1 MAWNTGRSDRWTTL
15 GAPMGAMLLCAAAV
29 LSGCSKSES
38 PSSTSTAASD
48 AVASPAAVAN
58 AAPAASGGD
67 SSGGGANAG
76 GAGKTKIG
84 FSVSTLNNAFFVG
97 LKLGVEEGSKTQGF
111 VLVQTNANG
120 DAQQQVNDAVNLL
133 SQGVSALVLNPI
145 DSKAIIPA
153 VQKANQMGVP
163 VFTLDRGSDGG
174 KVTSFVASDN
184 VALGAT
190 GAKWIADQ
198 LKERYGSPKGNVV
211 DLIGLVGTTAAT
223 DREKGFSDEIAKYPD
238 IKVVARQ
245 EGGFDQEKSL
255 NAMTNIL
262 QKFPQ
267 IDAVFGAN
275 DDNTVGAEKAID
287 NAGRYKPL
295 GDKEHILVI
304 GADGTAQALSAIRAG
319 KQDATISQN
328 PIQMAAKSLS
338 FISDY
343 EAKKQVPENYAWP
356 TLLIDK
362 SNIDSDEVKKY
373 GLWSL
378 QVSQ

>member
-1 MAWNTGRSDRWTTL
+1 MAWNAGRFDRWSLFGTSA
-15 GAPMGAMLLCAAAV
+15 GAALLCAAAA
-29 LSGCSKSES
+29 LAGCSKNES
-38 PSSTSTAASD
+38 PSPAGAASD
-48 AVASPAAVAN
+48 AGASAPAVA
-58 AAPAASGGD
+58 AASGA
-67 SSGGGANAG
+67 GGG
-76 GAGKTKIG
+76 GKTKIG

-97 LKLGVEEGSKTQGF
+97 LKLGVEKGAQQQGF
-111 VLVQTNANG
+111 DLVQTNANG
-120 DAQQQVNDAVNLL
+120 DAQQQVNDAINLL

-184 VALGAT
+184 VALGRT

-198 LKERYGSPKGNVV
+198 LKARYGSPKGNVV

-245 EGGFDQEKSL
+245 EGAFDQEKSL
-255 NAMTNIL
+255 NAMTDIL

-295 GDKEHILVI
+295 GDRQHILVI

-338 FISDY
+338 FIADY
-343 EAKKQVPENYAWP
+343 IAKKPVPATYAWP

-362 SNIDSDEVKKY
+362 SNIDSDAVKNY
-373 GLWSL
+373 GLWSE

>member
-1 MAWNTGRSDRWTTL
+1 METVMAWNSGRFDAWSKL
-15 GAPMGAMLLCAAAV
+15 GARTGTAVLCAAAA

-38 PSSTSTAASD
+38 PSTTTAASD
-48 AVASPAAVAN
+48 ASASPAAVAS
-58 AAPAASGGD
+58 AAPAATAASG
-67 SSGGGANAG
+67 
-76 GAGKTKIG
+76 GKTKIG

-97 LKLGVEEGSKTQGF
+97 LKLGVEKGSKEQGF
-111 VLVQTNANG
+111 DLVQTNANG
-120 DAQQQVNDAVNLL
+120 DAQQQVNDAINLL
-133 SQGVSALVLNPI
+133 SQGVTALVLNPI

-153 VQKANQMGVP
+153 VEKANSMGIP

-184 VALGAT
+184 VALGTTA
-190 GAKWIADQ
+190 AKWIADQ
-198 LKERYGSPKGNVV
+198 LKTRYGSPKGNVV

-245 EGGFDQEKSL
+245 EGAFDQEKSL

-262 QKFPQ
+262 QKYPQ

-287 NAGRYKPL
+287 NANRYKPL
-295 GDKEHILVI
+295 GDKEHIMVI

-328 PIQMAAKSLS
+328 PIEMAAKALS
-338 FISDY
+338 FIKDY
-343 EAKKQVPENYAWP
+343 TAKKDVPANYAWP

-362 SNIDSDEVKKY
+362 SNIDSDTTKKY

>member
-1 MAWNTGRSDRWTTL
+1 METVMAWNSGRFDAWSKL
-15 GAPMGAMLLCAAAV
+15 GARTGTAVLCAAAA

-38 PSSTSTAASD
+38 PSTTTAASD
-48 AVASPAAVAN
+48 ASASPAAVAS
-58 AAPAASGGD
+58 AAPAASGG
-67 SSGGGANAG
+67 
-76 GAGKTKIG
+76 KTKVG

-97 LKLGVEEGSKTQGF
+97 LKLGVEKGAKDQGF
-111 VLVQTNANG
+111 DLVQTNANG
-120 DAQQQVNDAVNLL
+120 DAQQQVNDAINLL
-133 SQGVSALVLNPI
+133 SQGVTALVLNPI

-153 VQKANQMGVP
+153 VEKANSMGIP

-184 VALGAT
+184 VALGTTA
-190 GAKWIADQ
+190 AKWIADQ
-198 LKERYGSPKGNVV
+198 LKTRYGSPKGNVV

-238 IKVVARQ
+238 VKVVARQ
-245 EGGFDQEKSL
+245 EGAFDQEKSL

-262 QKFPQ
+262 QKYPQ

-287 NAGRYKPL
+287 NANRYKPL
-295 GDKEHILVI
+295 GDKEHIMVI

-328 PIQMAAKSLS
+328 PIEMAAKALS
-338 FISDY
+338 FIKDY
-343 EAKKQVPENYAWP
+343 TAKKDVPANYAWP

-362 SNIDSDEVKKY
+362 SNIDSDTTKKY

>member
-1 MAWNTGRSDRWTTL
+1 VV
-15 GAPMGAMLLCAAAV
+15 LCAATV
-29 LSGCSKSES
+29 LAGCSKSES
-38 PSSTSTAASD
+38 PSSSGTAASD
-48 AVASPAAVAN
+48 AGASAPAVAS
-58 AAPAASGGD
+58 AAPAAG
-67 SSGGGANAG
+67 
-76 GAGKTKIG
+76 GKTKIG

-97 LKLGVEEGSKTQGF
+97 LKLGVEKGSKDQGF
-111 VLVQTNANG
+111 DLVQTNANG
-120 DAQQQVNDAVNLL
+120 DAQQQVNDAINLL
-133 SQGVSALVLNPI
+133 SQGVNALVLNPI

-153 VQKANQMGVP
+153 VEKANSMGIP
-163 VFTLDRGSDGG
+163 VFMLDRGSDGG

-184 VALGAT
+184 VALG
-190 GAKWIADQ
+190 
-198 LKERYGSPKGNVV
+198 SSKGNVV

-223 DREKGFSDEIAKYPD
+223 DREKGFSDEMAKYPD
-238 IKVVARQ
+238 IKIVARQ
-245 EGGFDQEKSL
+245 EGAFDQEKSL
-255 NAMTNIL
+255 NAMTDIL

-287 NAGRYKPL
+287 NANRYKPL
-295 GDKEHILVI
+295 GDKDHIMVI

-328 PIQMAAKSLS
+328 PIEMAAKALS
-338 FISDY
+338 FITDY
-343 EAKKQVPENYAWP
+343 EAKKDVPANYAWP

-362 SNIDSDEVKKY
+362 SNIDSDETKKY

>member
-1 MAWNTGRSDRWTTL
+1 MAWSTTRFDSW
-15 GAPMGAMLLCAAAV
+15 GTFGKSTSAVLLCAAAA
-29 LSGCSKSES
+29 LSGCSKSDNS
-38 PSSTSTAASD
+38 SSTSSTSSAASASAPASAPATAA
-48 AVASPAAVAN
+48 
-58 AAPAASGGD
+58 GG
-67 SSGGGANAG
+67 
-76 GAGKTKIG
+76 KPKIG
-84 FSVSTLNNAFFVG
+84 FSIATLNNAFFVG
-97 LKLGVEEGSKTQGF
+97 LKAGVERGSKDQGF
-111 VLVQTNANG
+111 ELVQTNANG
-120 DAQQQVNDAVNLL
+120 DAQQQVNDAINLL
-133 SQGVSALVLNPI
+133 SQGVTALVLNPI

-153 VQKANQMGVP
+153 VEKANSMNIP

-184 VALGAT
+184 VALGQT
-190 GAKWIADQ
+190 GAKWIAEQ
-198 LKERYGSPKGNVV
+198 LKKRYGEEKGNVV

-223 DREKGFSDEIAKYPD
+223 DREKGFSEEIAKYPH

-245 EGGFDQEKSL
+245 EGAFDQEKSL
-255 NAMTNIL
+255 NAMTSIL
-262 QKFPQ
+262 QKYPQ

-328 PIQMAAKSLS
+328 PIQMAAKSLQ
-338 FISDY
+338 FIADY
-343 EAKKQVPENYAWP
+343 NAKKDVPANYAWP
-356 TLLIDK
+356 TMLIDK

-373 GLWSL
+373 GLWSEEVK
-378 QVSQ
+378 Q

>member
-1 MAWNTGRSDRWTTL
+1 MAWSSARFDGWARF
-15 GAPMGAMLLCAAAV
+15 GASASTVVLCAVAA
-29 LSGCSKSES
+29 LGGCSKSES
-38 PSSTSTAASD
+38 PSSGQAASGASAPEAAASTPAATAA
-48 AVASPAAVAN
+48 AAAPASPAA
-58 AAPAASGGD
+58 PAA
-67 SSGGGANAG
+67 GAM
-76 GAGKTKIG
+76 KVG
-84 FSVSTLNNAFFVG
+84 FSIATLNNAFFVG
-97 LKLGVEEGSKTQGF
+97 LKSGVERGAKAQGF

-120 DAQQQVNDAVNLL
+120 DAQQQVNDAMNLL
-133 SQGVSALVLNPI
+133 SQGVQALVLNPI

-153 VQKANQMGVP
+153 VEKANQMNVP
-163 VFTLDRGSDGG
+163 VYMLDRGSDGG

-184 VALGAT
+184 VALGRT
-190 GAKWIADQ
+190 GADWIAAQ
-198 LKERYGSPKGNVV
+198 LKQRYGSEKGNVV

-262 QKFPQ
+262 QKYPQ

-287 NAGRYKPL
+287 NAGRYHPP
-295 GDKEHILVI
+295 GDPAHILVI

-328 PIQMAAKSLS
+328 PIGMAAKAMT
-338 FISDY
+338 FVSDHAANK
-343 EAKKQVPENYAWP
+343 EVPANYAWP

-362 SNIDSDEVKKY
+362 ANIDSDATKKY

-378 QVSQ
+378 EVSQ

>member
-1 MAWNTGRSDRWTTL
+1 
-15 GAPMGAMLLCAAAV
+15 V
-29 LSGCSKSES
+29 LAGCSKSES
-38 PSSTSTAASD
+38 PSSSGTAASD
-48 AVASPAAVAN
+48 AGASAPAAMAS
-58 AAPAASGGD
+58 AAPAAG
-67 SSGGGANAG
+67 
-76 GAGKTKIG
+76 GKTKIG

-97 LKLGVEEGSKTQGF
+97 LKLGVEKGSKDQGF
-111 VLVQTNANG
+111 DLVQTNANG
-120 DAQQQVNDAVNLL
+120 DAQQQVNDAINLL
-133 SQGVSALVLNPI
+133 SQGVNALVLNPI

-153 VQKANQMGVP
+153 VEKANSMGIP
-163 VFTLDRGSDGG
+163 VFMLDRGSDGG

-198 LKERYGSPKGNVV
+198 LKTRYGSPKGNVV

-245 EGGFDQEKSL
+245 EGAFDQEKSL
-255 NAMTNIL
+255 NAMTDIL

-287 NAGRYKPL
+287 NANRYKPL
-295 GDKEHILVI
+295 GDKDHIMVI

-328 PIQMAAKSLS
+328 PIEMAAKALS
-338 FISDY
+338 FITDY
-343 EAKKQVPENYAWP
+343 QAKKDVPANYAWP

-362 SNIDSDEVKKY
+362 SNIDSDETKKY

>member
-1 MAWNTGRSDRWTTL
+1 MNLSSWRAGVLTKVGMSTSVAALCLAAMAG
-15 GAPMGAMLLCAAAV
+15 
-29 LSGCSKSES
+29 GCSKSS
-38 PSSTSTAASD
+38 DTSSGSAASGASDAAAASAPLAAASD
-48 AVASPAAVAN
+48 AAA
-58 AAPAASGGD
+58 G
-67 SSGGGANAG
+67 NAG
-76 GAGKTKIG
+76 ASNAGAGGKVKIG

-97 LKLGVEEGSKTQGF
+97 LKTGVEKGSKEQGF
-111 VLVQTNANG
+111 DLVQTNANG
-120 DAQQQVNDAVNLL
+120 DAQQQVNDALNLL
-133 SQGVSALVLNPI
+133 SQGITALVLNPI

-153 VQKANQMGVP
+153 VEKANAMNVP

-184 VALGAT
+184 VALGQT

-198 LKERYGSPKGNVV
+198 LTKRYGSAKGNVV

-245 EGGFDQEKSL
+245 EGAFDQEKSL
-255 NAMTNIL
+255 NVMTNIL
-262 QKFPQ
+262 QKFPVV
-267 IDAVFGAN
+267 DAVFGAN

-295 GDKEHILVI
+295 GDKAHIMVI

-328 PIQMAAKSLS
+328 PIEMAAKSLS
-338 FISDY
+338 FIKDY
-343 EAKKQVPENYAWP
+343 TEKKDVPANYAWP

-362 SNIDSDEVKKY
+362 SNIDSDETKKY

-378 QVSQ
+378 QVTQ

>member
-1 MAWNTGRSDRWTTL
+1 MAWNSGRFDRWGTL
-15 GAPMGAMLLCAAAV
+15 GASTGTVVLCVAAA

-38 PSSTSTAASD
+38 PSASTAASD
-48 AVASPAAVAN
+48 TAASPASVAS
-58 AAPAASGGD
+58 AAPVAA
-67 SSGGGANAG
+67 AG
-76 GAGKTKIG
+76 GKPKIG

-97 LKLGVEEGSKTQGF
+97 LKLGVEKGAKDEGF
-111 VLVQTNANG
+111 DLVQTNANG
-120 DAQQQVNDAVNLL
+120 DAQQQVNDANNLL
-133 SQGVSALVLNPI
+133 SQGITALVLNPI

-153 VQKANQMGVP
+153 VQKANSMGIP

-190 GAKWIADQ
+190 GAKWIADK

-223 DREKGFSDEIAKYPD
+223 DREKGFSDEMAKYPD

-245 EGGFDQEKSL
+245 EGAFDQEKSL

-295 GDKEHILVI
+295 GDKEHIMVI

-328 PIQMAAKSLS
+328 PIEMAAKALS
-338 FISDY
+338 FIADNN
-343 EAKKQVPENYAWP
+343 AKKPVPANYAWP

-362 SNIDSDEVKKY
+362 SNIDSDETKKY

>member
-1 MAWNTGRSDRWTTL
+1 MAWNSGRFDAWGKL
-15 GAPMGAMLLCAAAV
+15 GATAGTVVLCAATV
-29 LSGCSKSES
+29 LAGCSKSES
-38 PSSTSTAASD
+38 PSSSGTAASD
-48 AVASPAAVAN
+48 AGASAPAVAS
-58 AAPAASGGD
+58 AAPAAG
-67 SSGGGANAG
+67 
-76 GAGKTKIG
+76 GKTKIG

-97 LKLGVEEGSKTQGF
+97 LKLGVEKGSKDQGF
-111 VLVQTNANG
+111 DLVQTNANG
-120 DAQQQVNDAVNLL
+120 DAQQQVNDAINLL
-133 SQGVSALVLNPI
+133 SQGVNALVLNPI

-153 VQKANQMGVP
+153 VEKANSMGIP
-163 VFTLDRGSDGG
+163 VFMLDRGSDGG

-198 LKERYGSPKGNVV
+198 LKARYGSPKGNVV

-223 DREKGFSDEIAKYPD
+223 DREKGFSDEMAKYPD
-238 IKVVARQ
+238 IKNVARQ
-245 EGGFDQEKSL
+245 EGAFDQEKSL

-295 GDKEHILVI
+295 GDKDHIMVI

-343 EAKKQVPENYAWP
+343 VAKKDVPANYAWP

-362 SNIDSDEVKKY
+362 ANIDSDEVKKY

-378 QVSQ
+378 EVSQ

>member
-1 MAWNTGRSDRWTTL
+1 MAWNSGRFDAWGKL
-15 GAPMGAMLLCAAAV
+15 GATAGTVVLCAATV
-29 LSGCSKSES
+29 LAGCSKSES
-38 PSSTSTAASD
+38 PSSSGTAASD
-48 AVASPAAVAN
+48 AGASAPAVAS
-58 AAPAASGGD
+58 AAPAAG
-67 SSGGGANAG
+67 
-76 GAGKTKIG
+76 GKTKIG

-97 LKLGVEEGSKTQGF
+97 LKLGVEKGSKDQGF
-111 VLVQTNANG
+111 DLVQTNANG
-120 DAQQQVNDAVNLL
+120 DAQQQVNDAINLL
-133 SQGVSALVLNPI
+133 SQGVNALVLNPI

-153 VQKANQMGVP
+153 VEKANSMGIP
-163 VFTLDRGSDGG
+163 VFMLDRGSDGG

-198 LKERYGSPKGNVV
+198 LKARYGSSKGNVV

-223 DREKGFSDEIAKYPD
+223 DREKGFSDEMAKYPD
-238 IKVVARQ
+238 IKIVARQ
-245 EGGFDQEKSL
+245 EGAFDQEKSL
-255 NAMTNIL
+255 NAMTDIL

-287 NAGRYKPL
+287 NANRYKPL
-295 GDKEHILVI
+295 GDKDHIMVI

-328 PIQMAAKSLS
+328 PIEMAAKALS
-338 FISDY
+338 FITDY
-343 EAKKQVPENYAWP
+343 EAKKDVPANYAWP

-362 SNIDSDEVKKY
+362 SNIDSDETKKY

>member
-1 MAWNTGRSDRWTTL
+1 MNLSSWRTGVLTKVGMSTSVAALCLAAMAG
-15 GAPMGAMLLCAAAV
+15 
-29 LSGCSKSES
+29 GCSKSS
-38 PSSTSTAASD
+38 DTSSGSAASGASDAAAASAPVAAASD
-48 AVASPAAVAN
+48 A
-58 AAPAASGGD
+58 GT
-67 SSGGGANAG
+67 ANAG
-76 GAGKTKIG
+76 ASNAGAGGKVKIG

-97 LKLGVEEGSKTQGF
+97 LKTGVEKGSKEQGF
-111 VLVQTNANG
+111 DLVQTNANG
-120 DAQQQVNDAVNLL
+120 DAQQQVNDALNLL
-133 SQGVSALVLNPI
+133 SQGITALVLNPI

-153 VQKANQMGVP
+153 VEKANAMNVP

-184 VALGAT
+184 VALGQT

-198 LKERYGSPKGNVV
+198 LTKRYGSAKGNVV

-245 EGGFDQEKSL
+245 EGAFDQEKSL
-255 NAMTNIL
+255 NVMTNIL
-262 QKFPQ
+262 QKFPVV
-267 IDAVFGAN
+267 DAVFGAN

-295 GDKEHILVI
+295 GDKAHIMVI

-328 PIQMAAKSLS
+328 PIEMAAKSLS
-338 FISDY
+338 FIKDY
-343 EAKKQVPENYAWP
+343 TEKKDVPANYAWP

-362 SNIDSDEVKKY
+362 SNIDSDETKKY

-378 QVSQ
+378 QVTQ

>member
-1 MAWNTGRSDRWTTL
+1 MAWNSGRFDAWGKL
-15 GAPMGAMLLCAAAV
+15 GATAGTVVLCAATV
-29 LSGCSKSES
+29 LAGCSKSES
-38 PSSTSTAASD
+38 PSSSGTAASD
-48 AVASPAAVAN
+48 AGASAPAAMAS
-58 AAPAASGGD
+58 AAPAAG
-67 SSGGGANAG
+67 
-76 GAGKTKIG
+76 GKTKIG

-97 LKLGVEEGSKTQGF
+97 LKLGVEKGSKDQGF
-111 VLVQTNANG
+111 DLVQTNANG
-120 DAQQQVNDAVNLL
+120 DAQQQVNDAINLL
-133 SQGVSALVLNPI
+133 SQGVNALVLNPI

-153 VQKANQMGVP
+153 VEKANSMGIP
-163 VFTLDRGSDGG
+163 VFMLDRGSDGG

-198 LKERYGSPKGNVV
+198 LKARYGSPKGNVV

-245 EGGFDQEKSL
+245 EGAFDQEKSL
-255 NAMTNIL
+255 NAMTDIL

-287 NAGRYKPL
+287 NANRYKPL
-295 GDKEHILVI
+295 GDKDHIMVI

-328 PIQMAAKSLS
+328 PIEMAAKALS
-338 FISDY
+338 FITDY
-343 EAKKQVPENYAWP
+343 QAKKDVPANYAWP

-362 SNIDSDEVKKY
+362 SNIDSDETKKY

>member
-1 MAWNTGRSDRWTTL
+1 METLMAWNAGRFDRWTTL
-15 GAPMGAMLLCAAAV
+15 GAPMGAVLLCAAAV

-38 PSSTSTAASD
+38 PSSGSSAASD
-48 AVASPAAVAN
+48 TGASGAAMAS
-58 AAPAASGGD
+58 AAPAASGGE
-67 SSGGGANAG
+67 SG
-76 GAGKTKIG
+76 GKTKIG

-97 LKLGVEEGSKTQGF
+97 LKLGVEKGAKTEGF
-111 VLVQTNANG
+111 ELVQTNANG
-120 DAQQQVNDAVNLL
+120 DAQQQVNDAINLL
-133 SQGVSALVLNPI
+133 SQGVNALVLNPI

-198 LKERYGSPKGNVV
+198 LKARYGSPKGNVV

-245 EGGFDQEKSL
+245 EGAFDQEKSL

-295 GDKEHILVI
+295 GDKEHIMVI

-343 EAKKQVPENYAWP
+343 VAKKPVPENYAWP

-378 QVSQ
+378 EVSQ

>member
-1 MAWNTGRSDRWTTL
+1 MAWNAGRFDRWSLFGTSA
-15 GAPMGAMLLCAAAV
+15 GAALLCAAAA
-29 LSGCSKSES
+29 LAGCSKSES
-38 PSSTSTAASD
+38 PSAAGTASD
-48 AVASPAAVAN
+48 AGASAPAVA
-58 AAPAASGGD
+58 AASGA
-67 SSGGGANAG
+67 GGG
-76 GAGKTKIG
+76 GKTKIG

-97 LKLGVEEGSKTQGF
+97 LKLGVEKGAQQQGF
-111 VLVQTNANG
+111 DLVQTNANG
-120 DAQQQVNDAVNLL
+120 DAQQQVNDAINLL

-184 VALGAT
+184 VALGRT

-198 LKERYGSPKGNVV
+198 LKARYGSPKGNVV

-245 EGGFDQEKSL
+245 EGAFDQEKSL
-255 NAMTNIL
+255 NAMTDIL

-295 GDKEHILVI
+295 GDRQHILVI

-338 FISDY
+338 FIADY
-343 EAKKQVPENYAWP
+343 IAKKPVPATYAWP

-362 SNIDSDEVKKY
+362 SNIDSDAVKNY
-373 GLWSL
+373 GLWSE

>member
-1 MAWNTGRSDRWTTL
+1 MAWNAGRFDRWTSF
-15 GAPMGAMLLCAAAV
+15 GPSAAAVLLCTAAV
-29 LSGCSKSES
+29 LSGCSKNES
-38 PSSTSTAASD
+38 SSGSNAASD
-48 AVASPAAVAN
+48 TSASAPAAAS
-58 AAPAASGGD
+58 AAPAAAA
-67 SSGGGANAG
+67 SGGGENG
-76 GAGKTKIG
+76 GKAKVG

-97 LKLGVEEGSKTQGF
+97 LKLGVEKGAKAEGF
-111 VLVQTNANG
+111 ELVQTNANG
-120 DAQQQVNDAVNLL
+120 DAQQQVNDAINLL
-133 SQGVSALVLNPI
+133 SQGVTALVLNPI

-163 VFTLDRGSDGG
+163 IFTLDRGSDGG

-184 VALGAT
+184 VALGQTA
-190 GAKWIADQ
+190 AKWIADQ
-198 LKERYGSPKGNVV
+198 LKARYGSPKGNVV

-295 GDKEHILVI
+295 GDRQHIMVI

-343 EAKKQVPENYAWP
+343 IAKKNVPANYAWP

-378 QVSQ
+378 EVSQ

>member
-1 MAWNTGRSDRWTTL
+1 MAWNTARFDRWTTR
-15 GAPMGAMLLCAAAV
+15 GASTSATLLLCAAAA
-29 LSGCSKSES
+29 LSGCSKNES
-38 PSSTSTAASD
+38 SSGSTAASD
-48 AVASPAAVAN
+48 ASASAAAMANAPASAPA
-58 AAPAASGGD
+58 AAPAAGNGG
-67 SSGGGANAG
+67 
-76 GAGKTKIG
+76 KPKIG

-97 LKLGVEEGSKTQGF
+97 LKLGVEKGSKEQGF
-111 VLVQTNANG
+111 ELVQTNANG
-120 DAQQQVNDAVNLL
+120 DAQQQVNDANNLL
-133 SQGVSALVLNPI
+133 SQGITALVLNPI

-153 VQKANQMGVP
+153 VEKANQMGIP

-198 LKERYGSPKGNVV
+198 LKARYGSPKGNVV

-245 EGGFDQEKSL
+245 EGAFDQEKSL

-295 GDKEHILVI
+295 GDKEHIMVI

-328 PIQMAAKSLS
+328 PIQMAAKALS
-338 FISDY
+338 FIADSN
-343 EAKKQVPENYAWP
+343 AKKEVPANYAWP

-378 QVSQ
+378 EVSQ

>member
-1 MAWNTGRSDRWTTL
+1 MFGYRVPAPNEAMLISGGKSSKGASPFRVVTGHGAFVMPVFRKVRFLTLSMCEAEVTEVCVTKQAIALTVRAVIAFKVGNDTESIVNAGQRFLSDQDQMSVLTGRIFSGHLRSIIGSMTVEEIITERQKLATEVLD
-15 GAPMGAMLLCAAAV
+15 GSAV
-29 LSGCSKSES
+29 EM
-38 PSSTSTAASD
+38 A
-48 AVASPAAVAN
+48 
-58 AAPAASGGD
+58 
-67 SSGGGANAG
+67 
-76 GAGKTKIG
+76 KIG
-84 FSVSTLNNAFFVG
+84 LSV
-97 LKLGVEEGSKTQGF
+97 
-111 VLVQTNANG
+111 
-120 DAQQQVNDAVNLL
+120 DAQQQVNDAINLL
-133 SQGVSALVLNPI
+133 SQGVTALVLNPI

-153 VQKANQMGVP
+153 VEKANSMGIP

-190 GAKWIADQ
+190 AAKWIADQ
-198 LKERYGSPKGNVV
+198 LTKRYGSAKGNVV

-245 EGGFDQEKSL
+245 EGAFDQEKSL

-262 QKFPQ
+262 QKYPQ

-287 NAGRYKPL
+287 NSGRYKPL
-295 GDKEHILVI
+295 GDKDHIMII

-328 PIQMAAKSLS
+328 PIEMSAKALS
-338 FISDY
+338 FIADY
-343 EAKKQVPENYAWP
+343 SAKKPVPA
-356 TLLIDK
+356 
-362 SNIDSDEVKKY
+362 
-373 GLWSL
+373 
-378 QVSQ
+378 

>member
-1 MAWNTGRSDRWTTL
+1 MAWNAGRFDCWSLFGTSA
-15 GAPMGAMLLCAAAV
+15 GAAVLCAAAV
-29 LSGCSKSES
+29 LTGCSKSES
-38 PSSTSTAASD
+38 PPPAGAASD
-48 AVASPAAVAN
+48 AGASAPAVA
-58 AAPAASGGD
+58 AASG
-67 SSGGGANAG
+67 AG
-76 GAGKTKIG
+76 GASGSAGGKAKIG

-97 LKLGVEEGSKTQGF
+97 LKLGVEKGAQQQGF
-111 VLVQTNANG
+111 DLVQTNANG
-120 DAQQQVNDAVNLL
+120 DAQQQVNDAINLL

-184 VALGAT
+184 VALGRT

-198 LKERYGSPKGNVV
+198 LKARYGSPKGNVV

-245 EGGFDQEKSL
+245 EGAFDQEKSL
-255 NAMTNIL
+255 NAMTDIL

-295 GDKEHILVI
+295 GDRQHILVI

-338 FISDY
+338 FIADY
-343 EAKKQVPENYAWP
+343 LAKKPVPPTYAWP

-362 SNIDSDEVKKY
+362 SNIDSDAVKSY
-373 GLWSL
+373 GLWSE

>member
-1 MAWNTGRSDRWTTL
+1 MAWNSGRFDAWSKL
-15 GAPMGAMLLCAAAV
+15 GAGAGTVVLCAAAA
-29 LSGCSKSES
+29 LAGCSKSEA
-38 PSSTSTAASD
+38 PASSGAAASD
-48 AVASPAAVAN
+48 AGASAPAVAS
-58 AAPAASGGD
+58 AAPAA
-67 SSGGGANAG
+67 AG
-76 GAGKTKIG
+76 GKAKIG

-97 LKLGVEEGSKTQGF
+97 LKLGVEKGSKDQGF
-111 VLVQTNANG
+111 DLVQTNANG
-120 DAQQQVNDAVNLL
+120 DAQQQVNDAINLL
-133 SQGVSALVLNPI
+133 SQGITALVLNPI

-153 VQKANQMGVP
+153 VEKANAMGIP

-184 VALGAT
+184 VALGTTA
-190 GAKWIADQ
+190 AKWISDQ
-198 LKERYGSPKGNVV
+198 LKARYGSPKGNVV

-262 QKFPQ
+262 QKYPQ

-287 NAGRYKPL
+287 NANRYKAL
-295 GDKEHILVI
+295 GDKEHIMVI

-328 PIQMAAKSLS
+328 PIEMAAKALS
-338 FISDY
+338 FITDY
-343 EAKKQVPENYAWP
+343 QAKKDVPANYAWP

-362 SNIDSDEVKKY
+362 SNIDSDETKKY

>member
-1 MAWNTGRSDRWTTL
+1 MAWHSGRFDTWSTFGASTGTVV
-15 GAPMGAMLLCAAAV
+15 LCAAAA

-38 PSSTSTAASD
+38 PSSTTAASD
-48 AVASPAAVAN
+48 AAVSPAAMAS
-58 AAPAASGGD
+58 AAPAATP
-67 SSGGGANAG
+67 A
-76 GAGKTKIG
+76 AGKTKIG

-97 LKLGVEEGSKTQGF
+97 LKLGVEKGAKDQGF
-111 VLVQTNANG
+111 DLVQTNANG
-120 DAQQQVNDAVNLL
+120 DAQQQVNDAINLL
-133 SQGVSALVLNPI
+133 SQGVTALVLNPI

-153 VQKANQMGVP
+153 VEKANSMGIP

-184 VALGAT
+184 VALGTTA
-190 GAKWIADQ
+190 AKWIADQ
-198 LKERYGSPKGNVV
+198 LKARYGSPKGNVV

-245 EGGFDQEKSL
+245 EGAFDQEKSL
-255 NAMTNIL
+255 NAMTNIM
-262 QKFPQ
+262 QKYPQ

-287 NAGRYKPL
+287 NANRYKPL
-295 GDKEHILVI
+295 GDKEHIMVI

-328 PIQMAAKSLS
+328 PIEMAAKALS
-338 FISDY
+338 FIADY
-343 EAKKQVPENYAWP
+343 NAKKDVPANYAWP

-362 SNIDSDEVKKY
+362 SNIDSDATKKY

>member
-1 MAWNTGRSDRWTTL
+1 MAWNSDRFDRWSKVGVST
-15 GAPMGAMLLCAAAV
+15 GALVLCAAAA
-29 LSGCSKSES
+29 LSGCSKSE
-38 PSSTSTAASD
+38 TSTTASTN
-48 AVASPAAVAN
+48 AGAS
-58 AAPAASGGD
+58 AAPAAD
-67 SSGGGANAG
+67 AGGG
-76 GAGKTKIG
+76 KVKVG
-84 FSVSTLNNAFFVG
+84 FSASTLNNAFFVG
-97 LKLGVEEGSKTQGF
+97 LKSGVEKGTKAQGF
-111 VLVQTNANG
+111 DLVQTNANG
-120 DAQQQVNDAVNLL
+120 DAQQQVNDAINLL
-133 SQGVSALVLNPI
+133 SQGVTALVLNPI

-153 VQKANQMGVP
+153 VEKANSMGIP

-190 GAKWIADQ
+190 AAKWIADQ
-198 LKERYGSPKGNVV
+198 LTKRYGSAKGNVV

-223 DREKGFSDEIAKYPD
+223 DREKGFSDAIAKYPD

-245 EGGFDQEKSL
+245 EGAFDQEKSL

-262 QKFPQ
+262 QKYPQ

-295 GDKEHILVI
+295 GDKDHIMVI

-328 PIQMAAKSLS
+328 PIEMAAKALS
-338 FISDY
+338 FIADY
-343 EAKKQVPENYAWP
+343 SAKKSVPANYAWP

-362 SNIDSDEVKKY
+362 SNIDSDETKKY
-373 GLWSL
+373 GLWSE

>member
-1 MAWNTGRSDRWTTL
+1 MAWSSARFDSWGALGKSTGAL
-15 GAPMGAMLLCAAAV
+15 LLCAAA
-29 LSGCSKSES
+29 LAGCNKSENA
-38 PSSTSTAASD
+38 SSGGSTAQRASD
-48 AVASPAAVAN
+48 SASASAPA
-58 AAPAASGGD
+58 AAPASAPAAAASN
-67 SSGGGANAG
+67 GA
-76 GAGKTKIG
+76 KPKIG
-84 FSVSTLNNAFFVG
+84 FSIATLNNAFFVG
-97 LKLGVEEGSKTQGF
+97 LKAGVERGSKDQGF
-111 VLVQTNANG
+111 DLVQTNANG
-120 DAQQQVNDAVNLL
+120 DAQQQVNDALNLL
-133 SQGVSALVLNPI
+133 SQGVTALVLNPI

-153 VQKANQMGVP
+153 VEKANQMNIP

-184 VALGAT
+184 VALGQTA
-190 GAKWIADQ
+190 AKWIAEQ
-198 LKERYGSPKGNVV
+198 LKKRYGSEKGNVV

-245 EGGFDQEKSL
+245 EGAFDQEKSL

-262 QKFPQ
+262 QKYPQ

-295 GDKEHILVI
+295 DDKAHIMVI

-328 PIQMAAKSLS
+328 PIKMAAKSLQ
-338 FISDY
+338 FIADY
-343 EAKKQVPENYAWP
+343 NAKKDVPANYAWP
-356 TLLIDK
+356 TMLIDK
-362 SNIDSDEVKKY
+362 SNIDSDAVKQY
-373 GLWSL
+373 GLWSEEVK
-378 QVSQ
+378 Q

>member
-1 MAWNTGRSDRWTTL
+1 MASPVAGVHTPFALSRSL
-15 GAPMGAMLLCAAAV
+15 GAVLLCAAA
-29 LSGCSKSES
+29 LAGCSKSEA
-38 PSSTSTAASD
+38 PASSGSAASD
-48 AVASPAAVAN
+48 AGASAP
-58 AAPAASGGD
+58 APAAS
-67 SSGGGANAG
+67 APAAAAAG
-76 GAGKTKIG
+76 GKQKIG
-84 FSVSTLNNAFFVG
+84 FSASTLNNAFFVG
-97 LKLGVEEGSKTQGF
+97 LKLGVEKGAKEQGF
-111 VLVQTNANG
+111 DLVQTNANG
-120 DAQQQVNDAVNLL
+120 DAQQQVNDATNLL
-133 SQGVSALVLNPI
+133 SQGITALVLNPI

-153 VQKANQMGVP
+153 VEKANQMGIP
-163 VFTLDRGSDGG
+163 VYTLDRGSDGG
-174 KVTSFVASDN
+174 KITSFVASDN

-198 LKERYGSPKGNVV
+198 LKARYGSPKGNVV

-245 EGGFDQEKSL
+245 EGAFDQEKSL
-255 NAMTNIL
+255 NVMTNIL
-262 QKFPQ
+262 QKYPQ

-295 GDKEHILVI
+295 GDKDHIMVI

-328 PIQMAAKSLS
+328 PIEMAAKSLS
-338 FISDY
+338 FIADNA
-343 EAKKQVPENYAWP
+343 AKKDVPANYAWP
-356 TLLIDK
+356 TMLIDK
-362 SNIDSDEVKKY
+362 ANIDSDEVKKY

>member
-1 MAWNTGRSDRWTTL
+1 MNLSSWRTGVLTKVGMSTSVAALCLAAMAG
-15 GAPMGAMLLCAAAV
+15 
-29 LSGCSKSES
+29 GCSKSS
-38 PSSTSTAASD
+38 DTSSSSAASGASDAAAASAPLAAASD
-48 AVASPAAVAN
+48 AAA
-58 AAPAASGGD
+58 G
-67 SSGGGANAG
+67 NAG
-76 GAGKTKIG
+76 ASNAGAGGKVKIG

-97 LKLGVEEGSKTQGF
+97 LKTGVEKGSKEQGF
-111 VLVQTNANG
+111 DLVQTNANG
-120 DAQQQVNDAVNLL
+120 DAQQQVNDALNLL
-133 SQGVSALVLNPI
+133 SQGITALVLNPI

-153 VQKANQMGVP
+153 VEKANAMNVP

-184 VALGAT
+184 VALGQT

-198 LKERYGSPKGNVV
+198 LTKRYGSAKGNVV

-245 EGGFDQEKSL
+245 EGAFDQEKSL
-255 NAMTNIL
+255 NVMTNIL
-262 QKFPQ
+262 QKFPVV
-267 IDAVFGAN
+267 DAVFGAN

-295 GDKEHILVI
+295 GDKAHIMVI

-328 PIQMAAKSLS
+328 PIEMAAKSLS
-338 FISDY
+338 FIKDY
-343 EAKKQVPENYAWP
+343 TEKKDVPANYAWP

-362 SNIDSDEVKKY
+362 SNIDSDETKKY

-378 QVSQ
+378 QVTQ

>member
-1 MAWNTGRSDRWTTL
+1 MAWSSARFDGWTRF
-15 GAPMGAMLLCAAAV
+15 GASASTVVLCAVAA
-29 LSGCSKSES
+29 LGGCSKSES
-38 PSSTSTAASD
+38 PSSGQAATGASAPEAAASTPAATAA
-48 AVASPAAVAN
+48 AAAPASPAA
-58 AAPAASGGD
+58 PAA
-67 SSGGGANAG
+67 GAM
-76 GAGKTKIG
+76 KVG
-84 FSVSTLNNAFFVG
+84 FSIATLNNAFFVG
-97 LKLGVEEGSKTQGF
+97 LKSGVERGAKSQGF

-120 DAQQQVNDAVNLL
+120 DAQQQVNDAINLL
-133 SQGVSALVLNPI
+133 SQGVQALVLNPI

-153 VQKANQMGVP
+153 VEKANQMNVP
-163 VFTLDRGSDGG
+163 VYMLDRGSDGG

-184 VALGAT
+184 VALGRT
-190 GAKWIADQ
+190 GADWIAAQ
-198 LKERYGSPKGNVV
+198 LKQRYGSEKGNVV

-262 QKFPQ
+262 QKYPQ

-287 NAGRYKPL
+287 NAGRFHPP
-295 GDKEHILVI
+295 GDKAHILVI

-328 PIQMAAKSLS
+328 PIGMAAKAMT
-338 FISDY
+338 FVSDH
-343 EAKKQVPENYAWP
+343 AANKDVPANYAWP

-362 SNIDSDEVKKY
+362 ANIDSDATKKY

-378 QVSQ
+378 EVSQ

>member
-1 MAWNTGRSDRWTTL
+1 MAWNSGRFDAWGKL
-15 GAPMGAMLLCAAAV
+15 GATAGTVVLCAATV
-29 LSGCSKSES
+29 LAGCSKSES
-38 PSSTSTAASD
+38 PSSSGTAASD
-48 AVASPAAVAN
+48 AGASAPAVAS
-58 AAPAASGGD
+58 AAPAAG
-67 SSGGGANAG
+67 
-76 GAGKTKIG
+76 GKTKIG
-84 FSVSTLNNAFFVG
+84 FSVSTLNNAFFVV
-97 LKLGVEEGSKTQGF
+97 LKLGVEKGSKDQGF
-111 VLVQTNANG
+111 DLVQTNANG
-120 DAQQQVNDAVNLL
+120 DAQQQVNDAINLL
-133 SQGVSALVLNPI
+133 SQGVNALVLNPI

-153 VQKANQMGVP
+153 VEKANSMGIP
-163 VFTLDRGSDGG
+163 VFMLDRGSDGG

-198 LKERYGSPKGNVV
+198 LKARYGSPKGNVV

-223 DREKGFSDEIAKYPD
+223 DREKGFSDEMAKYPD
-238 IKVVARQ
+238 IKIVARQ
-245 EGGFDQEKSL
+245 EGAFDQEKSL
-255 NAMTNIL
+255 NAMTDIL

-287 NAGRYKPL
+287 NANRYKPL
-295 GDKEHILVI
+295 GDKDHIMVI

-328 PIQMAAKSLS
+328 PIEMAAKALS
-338 FISDY
+338 FITDY
-343 EAKKQVPENYAWP
+343 EAKKDVPANYAWP

-362 SNIDSDEVKKY
+362 SNIDSDETKKY

>member
-1 MAWNTGRSDRWTTL
+1 MAN
-15 GAPMGAMLLCAAAV
+15 AP
-29 LSGCSKSES
+29 
-38 PSSTSTAASD
+38 AS
-48 AVASPAAVAN
+48 APA
-58 AAPAASGGD
+58 AAPAAGNGG
-67 SSGGGANAG
+67 
-76 GAGKTKIG
+76 KPKIG

-97 LKLGVEEGSKTQGF
+97 LKLGVEKGSKEQGF
-111 VLVQTNANG
+111 ELVQTNANG
-120 DAQQQVNDAVNLL
+120 DAQQQVNDANNLL
-133 SQGVSALVLNPI
+133 SQGITALVLNPI

-153 VQKANQMGVP
+153 VEKANQMGIP

-198 LKERYGSPKGNVV
+198 LKARYGSPKGNVV

-245 EGGFDQEKSL
+245 EGAFDQEKSL

-295 GDKEHILVI
+295 GDKEHIMVI

-328 PIQMAAKSLS
+328 PIQMAAKALS
-338 FISDY
+338 FIADSN
-343 EAKKQVPENYAWP
+343 AKKEVPANYAWP

-362 SNIDSDEVKKY
+362 ANIDSDEVKKY

-378 QVSQ
+378 EVSQ

>member
-1 MAWNTGRSDRWTTL
+1 METLMAWYSARFNGWTSL
-15 GAPMGAMLLCAAAV
+15 AAPASAGLLCIAAA

-38 PSSTSTAASD
+38 PSSSTAASD
-48 AVASPAAVAN
+48 ASASGAAVAS
-58 AAPAASGGD
+58 AAPA
-67 SSGGGANAG
+67 SSAAG
-76 GAGKTKIG
+76 GKTKIG
-84 FSVSTLNNAFFVG
+84 FSIATLNNAFFVG
-97 LKLGVEEGSKTQGF
+97 LKLGVEKGSKDQGF
-111 VLVQTNANG
+111 ELVQTNANG
-120 DAQQQVNDAVNLL
+120 DAQQQVNDANNLL
-133 SQGVSALVLNPI
+133 SQGITALVLNPI
-145 DSKAIIPA
+145 DSKAIIPV
-153 VQKANQMGVP
+153 VQKANQMNIP

-198 LKERYGSPKGNVV
+198 LTKRYGSAKGNVV

-223 DREKGFSDEIAKYPD
+223 DREKGFSDEMAKYPD

-245 EGGFDQEKSL
+245 EGAFDQEKSL
-255 NAMTNIL
+255 NAMTSIL

-287 NAGRYKPL
+287 NAGRYKPA
-295 GDKEHILVI
+295 GDKDHILVI

-328 PIQMAAKSLS
+328 PIEMAAKSLS
-338 FISDY
+338 FIADNAAGKS
-343 EAKKQVPENYAWP
+343 VPATYAWP
-356 TLLIDK
+356 TFLIDK
-362 SNIDSDEVKKY
+362 ANIDSDETKKY

>member
-1 MAWNTGRSDRWTTL
+1 MAWSSAGFDGWVARGARMGTTA
-15 GAPMGAMLLCAAAV
+15 GVAMFAAAAMLA
-29 LSGCSKSES
+29 GCSKTES
-38 PSSTSTAASD
+38 PKTSATDSGTALAS
-48 AVASPAAVAN
+48 APAQAA
-58 AAPAASGGD
+58 AAPAGG
-67 SSGGGANAG
+67 
-76 GAGKTKIG
+76 KMKVG
-84 FSVSTLNNAFFVG
+84 FSIATLNNAFFVG
-97 LKLGVEEGSKTQGF
+97 LKSGVERGAKQQGF
-111 VLVQTNANG
+111 DLVQTNANG
-120 DAQQQVNDAVNLL
+120 DAQQQVNDAINLL
-133 SQGVSALVLNPI
+133 SQGVNALVLNPI

-153 VQKANQMGVP
+153 VEKANSMHVP
-163 VFTLDRGSDGG
+163 VFMLDRGSDGG

-198 LKERYGSPKGNVV
+198 LTKRYGSPKGNVV
-211 DLIGLVGTTAAT
+211 DLIGLIGTTAAT
-223 DREKGFSDEIAKYPD
+223 DREKGFSEEIAKYPD

-262 QKFPQ
+262 QKYPK

-295 GDKEHILVI
+295 GDPAHILVI

-328 PIQMAAKSLS
+328 PIGMSAKAMT
-338 FISDY
+338 FVTDY
-343 EAKKQVPENYAWP
+343 ESKKDVPANYAWP
-356 TLLIDK
+356 TYLIDK
-362 SNIDSDEVKKY
+362 SNIDSDGAKQY
-373 GLWSL
+373 GLWAL
-378 QVSQ
+378 EVSQ

>member
-1 MAWNTGRSDRWTTL
+1 VS
-15 GAPMGAMLLCAAAV
+15 
-29 LSGCSKSES
+29 
-38 PSSTSTAASD
+38 
-48 AVASPAAVAN
+48 AN
-58 AAPAASGGD
+58 AAPASG
-67 SSGGGANAG
+67 AG
-76 GAGKTKIG
+76 GGKTKIG

-97 LKLGVEEGSKTQGF
+97 LKLGVEKGAKEQGF
-111 VLVQTNANG
+111 ELVQTNANG
-120 DAQQQVNDAVNLL
+120 DAQQQVNDVINLL
-133 SQGVSALVLNPI
+133 TQGVSAIVLNPI

-153 VQKANQMGVP
+153 VEKANSMGVP

-198 LKERYGSPKGNVV
+198 LKARYGSPRGNVV

-245 EGGFDQEKSL
+245 EGAFDQEKSL

-262 QKFPQ
+262 QKYPQ

-295 GDKEHILVI
+295 GDKGHILVI

-338 FISDY
+338 FIAEHD
-343 EAKKQVPENYAWP
+343 ANKPVPVNYAWP

-362 SNIDSDEVKKY
+362 ANIDSDEVKKY

>member
-1 MAWNTGRSDRWTTL
+1 MASHASRFYTQHALSRSL
-15 GAPMGAMLLCAAAV
+15 GTVLLCAAAA
-29 LSGCSKSES
+29 LAGCSKSES
-38 PSSTSTAASD
+38 PAPSSSGSAASD
-48 AVASPAAVAN
+48 AGAAAP
-58 AAPAASGGD
+58 APAAS
-67 SSGGGANAG
+67 APAAAAAG
-76 GAGKTKIG
+76 GKQKIG
-84 FSVSTLNNAFFVG
+84 FSIATLNNAFFVG
-97 LKLGVEEGSKTQGF
+97 LKLGVEKGVKTQDF
-111 VLVQTNANG
+111 DLVQTNANG
-120 DAQQQVNDAVNLL
+120 DAQQQVNDATNLL
-133 SQGVSALVLNPI
+133 SQGITALVLNPI

-153 VQKANQMGVP
+153 VEKANQMGIP

-174 KVTSFVASDN
+174 KITSFVASDN

-198 LKERYGSPKGNVV
+198 LKARYGSAKGNVV

-245 EGGFDQEKSL
+245 EGAFDQEKSL
-255 NAMTNIL
+255 NAMTSIL

-287 NAGRYKPL
+287 NANRYKPL
-295 GDKEHILVI
+295 GDKEHIMVI

-328 PIQMAAKSLS
+328 PIEMAAKALS
-338 FISDY
+338 FIADY
-343 EAKKQVPENYAWP
+343 AAKKDVPATYAWP
-356 TLLIDK
+356 TLVIDK

-373 GLWSL
+373 GLWSQ

>member
-1 MAWNTGRSDRWTTL
+1 MAWNAARFDRWTSL
-15 GAPMGAMLLCAAAV
+15 GAPMGAALLCVAAV
-29 LSGCSKSES
+29 LGGCSKSES
-38 PSSTSTAASD
+38 PSSGSTAASD
-48 AVASPAAVAN
+48 TSASGAALAN
-58 AAPAASGGD
+58 AAPAASGGE
-67 SSGGGANAG
+67 SGGGSG
-76 GAGKTKIG
+76 GMKKIG

-97 LKLGVEEGSKTQGF
+97 LKLGVEKGSKTEGF
-111 VLVQTNANG
+111 ELVQTNANG
-120 DAQQQVNDAVNLL
+120 DAQQQVNDAINLL

-163 VFTLDRGSDGG
+163 VFTLDRGADGG

-190 GAKWIADQ
+190 GAKWIVEQ
-198 LKERYGSPKGNVV
+198 MKTRYGSPKGNVV
-211 DLIGLVGTTAAT
+211 DLIGLVGTTAAA

-295 GDKEHILVI
+295 GDKERILVI
-304 GADGTAQALSAIRAG
+304 GADGTAQALSAIRNG

-343 EAKKQVPENYAWP
+343 VAKKPVPENYAWP